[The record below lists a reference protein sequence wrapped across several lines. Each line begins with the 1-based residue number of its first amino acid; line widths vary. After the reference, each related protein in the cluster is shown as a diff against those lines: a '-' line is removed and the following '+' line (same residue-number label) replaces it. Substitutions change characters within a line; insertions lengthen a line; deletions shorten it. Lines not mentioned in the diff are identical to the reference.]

1 MGTESNWKSLKIVL
15 CERMTVCERVGGYA
29 WFKTSTTFVMFACR
43 KICRDFTA
51 PSLLEVGV
59 FCTCTL
65 STLQRNYHRL
75 EVSNVPLVCEK
86 NGIISSKDVKPYVTL
101 LNFLAR
107 GFCLVLRS
115 VRALG
120 WERLHCTVG
129 YLMFC
134 QFLLWAL
141 QDTGFDKA
149 LWHEESP
156 VAGQL
161 IVPLVDK
168 VKKNKKKPSG
178 RVLKFDQLQNRKL

>member
-1 MGTESNWKSLKIVL
+1 MFL
-15 CERMTVCERVGGYA
+15 
-29 WFKTSTTFVMFACR
+29 WFVK
-43 KICRDFTA
+43 
-51 PSLLEVGV
+51 
-59 FCTCTL
+59 
-65 STLQRNYHRL
+65 
-75 EVSNVPLVCEK
+75 K

-115 VRALG
+115 VRTLG

-168 VKKNKKKPSG
+168 VKKNNKKPSG
-178 RVLKFDQLQNRKL
+178 RVLRFDQLQNRKL